1 MTRGNEK
8 QVIEWLEENCGKVM
22 LPHIGVLTHVE
33 TIGKVNDNRKKADV
47 LLNGIPVSLKQVESS
62 FLYNKGFRSDFFS
75 LGVDIQWFDNQ
86 VKDIHY
92 IDKIRNVSWQ
102 TAMDRPRFQSLLR
115 ILMMDMNLK
124 QGISRHPA
132 ELILTH
138 PSGTKHVIDICV
150 YNFKEFFEIFAN
162 DWITF
167 AFIRHWPG
175 QEDKTESD
183 RAYRILN
190 KPKCQPWVF
199 DGVSGNGLKNWAKN
213 APPPDKRQTCFTC
226 SIAINSPVKRWE
238 HLREFRLSLLNSG
251 FFGVDSEKL
260 ERVTHE
266 VKQHFGCLIYAQ
278 EDKRWMEVLKIANQ
292 IASTSL

>member
-8 QVIEWLEENCGKVM
+8 QVIEWLQENCGKVM

-47 LLNGIPVSLKQVESS
+47 LLNDIPVSLKQVESS
-62 FLYNKGFRSDFFS
+62 FLYNKGFRSDFLT
-75 LGVDIQWFDNQ
+75 LGIDINWFDHQ
-86 VKDIHY
+86 VKEIHSTE
-92 IDKIRNVSWQ
+92 KNRNVSWQ
-102 TAMDRPRFQSLLR
+102 EAMDRRQFKSLLR
-115 ILMMDMNLK
+115 ILMMDLNLK
-124 QGISRHPA
+124 QGISKYPA

-138 PSGTKHVIDICV
+138 PAETKHVIDISV
-150 YNFKEFFEIFAN
+150 YNFEEFFEIFAN

-183 RAYRILN
+183 RAHRILN
-190 KPKCQPWVF
+190 DQKCQAWVF
-199 DGVSGNGLKNWAKN
+199 DGVSGKGPKNWSKN
-213 APPPDKRQTCFTC
+213 APSPDTRQTCFTC

-238 HLREFRLSLLNSG
+238 HLRKFRLSLLNSG

-266 VKQHFGCLIYAQ
+266 VKQHFGHLIYEQ
-278 EDKRWMEVLKIANQ
+278 EDKQWLEVLKIANQ